1 MFVAREVLVLA
12 EGLKELE
19 GPLKWRNFKGFM
31 ISADPTD
38 QQMADLLTH
47 RVLVTENSVD
57 LLEQAVI
64 HEFCII
70 DTEHETKE
78 PEKLSDIISREWLAG
93 SLRER
98 QPYVAR
104 IGTDGSVTVRE
115 IEE

>member
-19 GPLKWRNFKGFM
+19 GPLKWRNFKVFM

-57 LLEQAVI
+57 LLEL
-64 HEFCII
+64 CII